1 MDNEKTDKTLL
12 KSILNLFK
20 DFGYKE
26 PEFVEE
32 QMVSYEVVY
41 EPDTKDAHGEW
52 MSKDTIEKGCENF
65 NSNLTSGIVKANLFH
80 LGETDAF
87 TIEKTWVHQD
97 LDVIVKDTSQPIK
110 AGTWLAKL
118 KFHDKDVWELK
129 KAGII
134 QGVSIGG
141 KGMVNESTG
150 EITQLSF
157 DEDLGNE

>member
-1 MDNEKTDKTLL
+1 MDKSESLI

-26 PEFVEE
+26 PEFIEE
-32 QMVSYEVVY
+32 EMVSYEVVY
-41 EPDTKDAHGEW
+41 EPDTVDAHGQW
-52 MSKDTIEKGCENF
+52 MSAETIEKGCENF
-65 NSNLTSGIVKANLFH
+65 NANLKDGIVKANLFH
-80 LGETDAF
+80 LGETEAF

-97 LDVIVKDTSQPIK
+97 LDVVVKDTDQPIK
-110 AGTWLAKL
+110 AGSWIAKL

-141 KGMVNESTG
+141 KGYVNETTG
-150 EITQLSF
+150 EITGLTF
-157 DEDLGNE
+157 DEDLNNE